1 MFGYFPAM
9 PTHAPIAPHRPRL
22 GFLYNHDDIH
32 QVAHTAPLISPLQRC
47 LPTLGI
53 SVLTSSPEQAR
64 AVRSHLDPALAA
76 PAFVSLKAGLGSRV
90 LERAIGGVAP
100 LRRLSVLRRNREL
113 LSAFDALV
121 VPETTSTLL
130 KTRFGVRA
138 LKLIYVPHGAGD
150 RSVGFR
156 PEVRDVDLALLSGE
170 KVRDRMVREGL
181 VRPSGHAVIGYPK
194 FDAFS
199 GAPPQKIFPNDR
211 PVVLYNPHADPL
223 LSSWY
228 RFGEQVLDYFA
239 NQDRYNLVFAPHVML
254 FRRRVH
260 ASLEHRHVRL
270 RPPVPTRFL
279 SIPHLLVDLG
289 SERSIDMTY
298 TRAADVYLGD
308 VSSQIYEFMRRPRPA
323 FFLNA
328 HDADWRADPNYSHWR
343 LGEVLDDPQRLG
355 DVLPGAATRDDPFRE
370 AQEQAMRE
378 TFSVIPGQSAGE
390 RGAEA
395 IARFLAREWPVER
408 GDATHGGRPK

>member
-170 KVRDRMVREGL
+170 KVRDGGTAGGDWVYH
-181 VRPSGHAVIGYPK
+181 S
-194 FDAFS
+194 S
-199 GAPPQKIFPNDR
+199 
-211 PVVLYNPHADPL
+211 
-223 LSSWY
+223 LS
-228 RFGEQVLDYFA
+228 
-239 NQDRYNLVFAPHVML
+239 
-254 FRRRVH
+254 
-260 ASLEHRHVRL
+260 
-270 RPPVPTRFL
+270 
-279 SIPHLLVDLG
+279 
-289 SERSIDMTY
+289 
-298 TRAADVYLGD
+298 
-308 VSSQIYEFMRRPRPA
+308 
-323 FFLNA
+323 
-328 HDADWRADPNYSHWR
+328 
-343 LGEVLDDPQRLG
+343 
-355 DVLPGAATRDDPFRE
+355 LP
-370 AQEQAMRE
+370 
-378 TFSVIPGQSAGE
+378 
-390 RGAEA
+390 
-395 IARFLAREWPVER
+395 
-408 GDATHGGRPK
+408 